1 MLIEAE
7 AITKKYATVR
17 AVDALSF
24 TLEAGRIVALLGP
37 NGAGKTS
44 TVRMLIGLTRPDFG
58 RIVYHGCQ
66 GQAEHVV
73 ASELGYLP
81 EERGLYVDQPVL
93 QQTLYFAQ
101 LRGMTRSDSRKAADH
116 WLQRFGLAD
125 RAREKVSALS
135 KGNQQKVQL
144 ITALIHKP
152 RCLILDEPFSGFDP
166 VNQELT
172 LDLLRELRDQGVGV
186 VLSAHQMALVERLAD
201 RIVLMDHGRQVMAGT
216 MTELRNAAGASRKL
230 VLAFKEPVEAQQL
243 DGLPGVAAIERTGPD
258 SVELLLRDD
267 ADLNALLNAIGAN
280 QPLASVQSEAVGL
293 HEIYL
298 RAVGGSSRH
307 SSASTGSES

>member
-7 AITKKYATVR
+7 AITKQYATVR
-17 AVDALSF
+17 AVDTLSF
-24 TLEAGRIVALLGP
+24 TLEPGRIVALLGP

-44 TVRMLIGLTRPDFG
+44 TVRMLIGLTKPDSG
-58 RIVYHGCQ
+58 RITYHSCQ
-66 GQAEHVV
+66 GPAEHVV

-93 QQTLYFAQ
+93 QQILYFAQ
-101 LRGMTRSDSRKAADH
+101 LRGMTRTDSRKAADY
-116 WLQRFGLAD
+116 WLQRFGLTD

-135 KGNQQKVQL
+135 KGNQQKIQL
-144 ITALIHKP
+144 ITALIHQP

-201 RIVLMDHGRQVMAGT
+201 RIVLMDQGRQVMAGT
-216 MTELRNAAGASRKL
+216 MSELRHNAGLSRKL
-230 VLAFKEPVEAQQL
+230 ALAFREPVDDQQL
-243 DGLPGVAAIERTGPD
+243 SAMPGVAAIERTGPD
-258 SVELLLRDD
+258 SVALLLGDN
-267 ADLNALLNAIGAN
+267 ADLNALLSAIGAS

-298 RAVGGSSRH
+298 RAVGGSSR
-307 SSASTGSES
+307 SISNNTGSES